1 MMQSNDRIFPRG
13 AWVVPLVLGLLLAGP
28 LIAGEPSGFDGLVES
43 YESVRLALVN
53 DTLDGTTE
61 PRQALAA
68 AIDALARDFSAAAAG
83 VDAAHEAKVEELLGE
98 LAVAAEALT
107 GASDLGTA
115 RDAFYALSKP
125 LVRWRA
131 AVVASGRAEDELP
144 VVVYCSMAKRSWLQ
158 PAGTI
163 GNPYHGKAMAEC
175 GEIVGAAR

>member
-1 MMQSNDRIFPRG
+1 M
-13 AWVVPLVLGLLLAGP
+13 
-28 LIAGEPSGFDGLVES
+28 
-43 YESVRLALVN
+43 
-53 DTLDGTTE
+53 
-61 PRQALAA
+61 
-68 AIDALARDFSAAAAG
+68 
-83 VDAAHEAKVEELLGE
+83 
-98 LAVAAEALT
+98 AAEALT

-163 GNPYHGKAMAEC
+163 GNPYHGQALAEC